1 MVIVITF
8 TAIGCSDT
16 IETVTLPPGSR
27 KDSVELFRKAFASPE
42 ECRSCHP
49 DHFREWEQSM
59 HAYAMKDP
67 ILFALDSVGQVRSAG
82 RLGQFCVECHSP
94 TAVSI
99 DNIAHS
105 GERTKLSGISAH
117 GISCD
122 VCHRL
127 APNQSTTSNSLKFIL
142 DSTRLGPIKD
152 PLPNAYH
159 RSEYD
164 SRFEDNSEIC
174 RPCHDFRT
182 PNNFPIERTFTEWK
196 NSTFPGRLISCQTC
210 HMKFYT
216 GKAATNGPE
225 RERVHHHTM
234 VGVDVPL
241 TEFPGRDETIAEIAA
256 MLTYSV
262 QMDVIAPKTVQSQDS
277 SISMQVVIQNILT
290 GHNIPS
296 GAIFERQMWLEIIA
310 QDEKGDTLFAS
321 GMLDKNGDLLDYH
334 SNEVRS
340 GRVAEDKSLA
350 LYNGKA
356 YRHGEE
362 TLFFWEADFV
372 DNRTIPPFES
382 RMNRFQI
389 PVPKRGG
396 AEVNVSVRLLF
407 RALPPYLLRMLGH
420 ATLVEKVPIFTME
433 THQQT
438 IIVQ

>member
-1 MVIVITF
+1 M
-8 TAIGCSDT
+8 ASGCSDT
-16 IETVTLPPGSR
+16 IETVTLPPASR
-27 KDSVELFRKAFASPE
+27 KDSLDLFRRAFAAPE

-49 DHFREWEQSM
+49 DHFREWEASM

-67 ILFALDSVGQVRSAG
+67 VLFALDSVGQLRSAG

-94 TAVSI
+94 TSVLI

-105 GERTKLSGISAH
+105 GERNKLSGISAH

-142 DSTRLGPIKD
+142 DSTRLGPIPD

-164 SRFEDNSEIC
+164 SRFDDNSEIC
-174 RPCHDFRT
+174 RPCHDFNT

-216 GKAATNGPE
+216 GKAATGGPV

-241 TEFPGRDETIAEIAA
+241 TEFPGREETINEIAA

-262 QMDVIAPKTVQSQDS
+262 QMDIIAPQTVRMQDGS
-277 SISMQVVIQNILT
+277 LSLQAVIQNILT

-296 GAIFERQMWLEIIA
+296 GAIFERQMWLEVIA
-310 QDEKGDTLFAS
+310 KDERGDTIFAS
-321 GMLDKNGDLLDYH
+321 GLLDKNGDLMDYH
-334 SNEVRS
+334 SDEVRS
-340 GRVAEDKSLA
+340 GRISEDKSLA

-356 YRHGEE
+356 LRHGNE
-362 TLFFWEADFV
+362 TPFFWEADFV
-372 DNRTIPPFES
+372 ENRTIPPFES

-389 PVPKRGG
+389 PIPQRTG
-396 AEVNVSVRLLF
+396 AEIQVSIRLRF

-420 ATLVEKVPIFTME
+420 PGLVEKVPIFDME
-433 THQQT
+433 SEQQT
-438 IIVQ
+438 ILVQ